1 MNVPAIW
8 SRVLI
13 AVGLAGMLLGVVDPL
28 EGSFVIL
35 PSVGVVA
42 LGTLIDKSRQRVL
55 LGWSFVLVTL
65 GVAAMVVLSWLGG
78 IGGNSGNS
86 IWWGIFILPYPMGW
100 IMGLVGAVLALIE
113 SWKCQ
118 SPQAHGL
125 Q

>member
-13 AVGLAGMLLGVVDPL
+13 AVGLAGMLLGAVDPL

-35 PSVGVVA
+35 PSFGVVA
-42 LGTLIDKSRQRVL
+42 LGTLIGKSRQRVL